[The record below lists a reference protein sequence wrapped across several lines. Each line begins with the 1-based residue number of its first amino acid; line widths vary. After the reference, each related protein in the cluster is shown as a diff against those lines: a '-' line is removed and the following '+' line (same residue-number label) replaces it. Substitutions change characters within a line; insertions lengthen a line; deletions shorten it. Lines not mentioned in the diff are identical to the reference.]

1 MEMVL
6 FINGNASILP
16 CSMEMVLLINGNA
29 FIASLPQI
37 SFPYVFSI
45 PLSCQL
51 MGKNGTVSI
60 LVRKFNIGKK
70 RSIQE

>member
-29 FIASLPQI
+29 SIA
-37 SFPYVFSI
+37 
-45 PLSCQL
+45 PLSCA
-51 MGKNGTVSI
+51 SI
-60 LVRKFNIGKK
+60 ALNARK
-70 RSIQE
+70 